1 MGQITI
7 TKNIEGIQPTLSPDN
22 YFVISANTNN
32 QDKFRYKYDLYIFN
46 NKIFSG
52 KATPNPAGLGII
64 PVGDILHD
72 YTNNSPVAYSANTTG
87 GTAIFV
93 HQTNYYSTPI
103 QDEVINWWCY
113 FGEEHTKTGGQPIGF
128 TGIGTEQ
135 GDPAFPS
142 GLKKSFIGTMGRNI
156 FSNLQKLDTDKFFM
170 IDYDGLFPSQQSLFL
185 TNSPRIRDI
194 GQNDYFTLS
203 ALNYILPSQSVGNYS
218 YVYDTE
224 YRFYDD
230 NGTQITGYTIANIR
244 DNGGGPRDTCSEI
257 YPTYSLPSDETQS
270 QWNIIHIGAGTNNIY
285 IPNGAKYYEVQIKGN
300 QIEPTPGVS
309 PTPSPTPSISSSPL
323 PVGYTS
329 WRLNNCCNPED
340 YIIAGIQSGTTGSIR
355 VYGSKCY
362 YAFEEQ
368 GGATLTISG
377 GSTHANCDACI
388 AQYACAA
395 TPTKGEGT
403 TPTPTPTFTPTSP
416 AGGGDRTGCPN
427 YDYVSEIFQFNIID
441 DCDNPYDTNQFLFK
455 NRYGSWDYYT
465 FRKKKVEQ
473 IDIARERYKKFDIDY
488 GSSNPTKEPWS
499 RGLTD
504 YSTQI
509 REIHT
514 YNTGFINEP
523 DMYYLEELYT
533 SNDVYMILD
542 NGIPFPINI
551 ISTDFEKKTKG
562 RGKEITNLTIQFEF
576 ANNIQLLDK

>member
-1 MGQITI
+1 MGQISI
-7 TKNIEGIQPTLSPDN
+7 TKNIDGTQPTLSPDN
-22 YFVISANTNN
+22 YFVISATTNTE
-32 QDKFRYKYDLYIFN
+32 DKFRYKYDLYIFN
-46 NKIFSG
+46 EKVFSG
-52 KATPNPAGLGII
+52 KATPNPYGLGII

-72 YTNNSPVAYSANTTG
+72 YTNNTPIAYSANTTG
-87 GTAIFV
+87 GTAMFI

-103 QDEVINWWCY
+103 ENEVINWWCY

-128 TGIGTEQ
+128 TGIGTDQ

-170 IDYDGLFPSQQSLFL
+170 INYDGLFPSQESLFL

-194 GQNDYFTLS
+194 GQNEYFTLS
-203 ALNYILPSQSVGNYS
+203 SLNYILPSESVGNYS

-230 NGTQITGYTIANIR
+230 NGLQITGYTVANTR
-244 DNGGGPRDTCSEI
+244 DYGGGPRDNCSQT
-257 YPTYSLPSDETQS
+257 YPLYSLPSGETQS
-270 QWNIIHIGAGTNNIY
+270 QWNIIHIGAGTNNIF
-285 IPNGAKYYEVQIKGN
+285 IPDGTKYYEVQIKGN

-309 PTPSPTPSISSSPL
+309 PTPSPTPSISPSSL
-323 PVGYTS
+323 PAGYTS

-340 YIIAGIQSGTTGSIR
+340 YIVAGIQSGYTGSMR
-355 VYGSKCY
+355 VYNSKCY

-368 GGATLTISG
+368 GGASITISG
-377 GSTHANCDACI
+377 GSTHANCDSCVAE
-388 AQYACAA
+388 YTCAA
-395 TPTKGEGT
+395 TPTKGVDS

-416 AGGGDRTGCPN
+416 AGGGSRDTCPDF
-427 YDYVSEIFQFNIID
+427 DYVSEIFQFNIID

-455 NRYGSWDYYT
+455 NRYGTWDYYT

-473 IDIARERYKKFDIDY
+473 IDITRETYKKFDIDY
-488 GSSNPTKEPWS
+488 GSSNPTKDSWS

-504 YSTQI
+504 YSTNI

-542 NGIPFPINI
+542 NGVPFPINI
-551 ISTDFEKKTKG
+551 ITTDFEKKTKG